1 MAAIQFDTRLGELG
15 GQRMLKRGVGDDR
28 DEVRP
33 FDVVKIIEKKHYVIL
48 GVL

>member
-1 MAAIQFDTRLGELG
+1 
-15 GQRMLKRGVGDDR
+15 MLKRGVGDDR